1 MKKNLSY
8 FMKEV
13 KEEIVTAPA
22 PESFKDENGNAL
34 EMEIKVLSNE
44 KIRKIQDNYRKRSVA
59 LDNKGNPYISG
70 GEAVFKTE
78 YDANR
83 ALRHIMSE
91 ALVYPD
97 LKSQEMMDFYK
108 CYDISEMPL
117 KVFAKSAD
125 YNYVFRTVMIA
136 LGIIAD
142 DSEPKENLVEEAKN

>member
-13 KEEIVTAPA
+13 KEEIVTVPA
-22 PESFKDENGNAL
+22 PESFKDENGHAL

-59 LDNKGNPYISG
+59 LDSKGNPYTVGNEVI
-70 GEAVFKTE
+70 FKTE
-78 YDANR
+78 NDTNR
-83 ALRHIMSE
+83 AFRHIMAE

-97 LKSQEMMDFYK
+97 LKSQELMDHYK

-117 KVFAKSAD
+117 KVFSKTAD
-125 YNYVFRTVMIA
+125 YNYVFRTVMVA
-136 LGIIAD
+136 LGIIVD
-142 DSEPKENLVEEAKN
+142 DSEPKEDLVEEAKN

>member
-8 FMKEV
+8 FMKEI

-22 PESFKDENGNAL
+22 PKSFKDENGRAL

-44 KIRKIQDNYRKRSVA
+44 RIRKIQDNYRKRSIA
-59 LDNKGNPYISG
+59 LDSKGSPYISG
-70 GEAVFKTE
+70 GEVVFKTE

-83 ALRHIMSE
+83 ALRHIMAE

-117 KVFAKSAD
+117 KVFQNNSD
-125 YNYVFRTVMIA
+125 YDYVFRTVMKTIG
-136 LGIIAD
+136 LIVD
-142 DSEPKENLVEEAKN
+142 DNQSEDDDLKQAKN

>member
-8 FMKEV
+8 FMKEI

-22 PESFKDENGNAL
+22 PKSFKDENGRAL

-44 KIRKIQDNYRKRSVA
+44 RIRKIQDNYRKRSIA
-59 LDNKGNPYISG
+59 LDSKGSPYISG
-70 GEAVFKTE
+70 GEVVFKTE

-83 ALRHIMSE
+83 ALRHIMAE

-117 KVFAKSAD
+117 KVFQNK
-125 YNYVFRTVMIA
+125 
-136 LGIIAD
+136 
-142 DSEPKENLVEEAKN
+142 NLFS